1 MLYLNDVS
9 FAYSKHSE
17 PVLKHV
23 SIQLEEGKVGVLL
36 GPNGVG
42 KSTIIKLI
50 CGLLKLKEGEI
61 ILGDKKLKEMKL
73 SERSKLISTV
83 PQNIEF
89 SSLSVMDSILLGRL
103 PYFYSFPCKYDKEET
118 FKVME
123 ELHILPLKDRPADS
137 LSGGEKQMVAIARA
151 LVSNPKLLILDE
163 PTANLDLKHQVLIL
177 KLLKK
182 IAKERK
188 LTILL
193 SLHDLSEASFLGDTL
208 FWLKE
213 GKLLYQGDS
222 SSITEERIFE
232 TYGVKANLIQKDDET
247 FISLFSGE
255 KQQ

>member
-1 MLYLNDVS
+1 
-9 FAYSKHSE
+9 
-17 PVLKHV
+17 
-23 SIQLEEGKVGVLL
+23 
-36 GPNGVG
+36 
-42 KSTIIKLI
+42 
-50 CGLLKLKEGEI
+50 
-61 ILGDKKLKEMKL
+61 
-73 SERSKLISTV
+73 
-83 PQNIEF
+83 
-89 SSLSVMDSILLGRL
+89 
-103 PYFYSFPCKYDKEET
+103 
-118 FKVME
+118 
-123 ELHILPLKDRPADS
+123 
-137 LSGGEKQMVAIARA
+137 MVAIARA

-222 SSITEERIFE
+222 SSIMEERIFE

>member
-9 FAYSKHSE
+9 FSYSKRSK
-17 PVLKHV
+17 PVLKHLT
-23 SIQLEEGKVGVLL
+23 IRLEEGKVGVLL

-50 CGLLKLKEGEI
+50 CGVLKPKEGEI
-61 ILGDKKLKEMKL
+61 FLGEKNLQEIQL
-73 SERSKLISTV
+73 SERSKLISSV

-118 FKVME
+118 LKVME

-137 LSGGEKQMVAIARA
+137 LSGGEKQMVAIARS
-151 LVSNPKLLILDE
+151 LVSNPRILILDE
-163 PTANLDLKHQVLIL
+163 PTANLDLKHQALIMS
-177 KLLKK
+177 LLKK

-188 LTILL
+188 LTILV

-213 GKLLYQGDS
+213 GSLLYQGDS
-222 SSITEERIFE
+222 SSITSERIFE
-232 TYGVKANLIQKDDET
+232 TYGVKTNLIQKDGEI
-247 FISLFSGE
+247 FISLFAGE
-255 KQQ
+255 KQS

>member
-1 MLYLNDVS
+1 
-9 FAYSKHSE
+9 
-17 PVLKHV
+17 
-23 SIQLEEGKVGVLL
+23 
-36 GPNGVG
+36 
-42 KSTIIKLI
+42 
-50 CGLLKLKEGEI
+50 
-61 ILGDKKLKEMKL
+61 
-73 SERSKLISTV
+73 
-83 PQNIEF
+83 
-89 SSLSVMDSILLGRL
+89 MDSILLGRL

-232 TYGVKANLIQKDDET
+232 TYGVKASLIQKDDET